1 MVDAILNYLSHIG
14 AINIGVLIVLSI
26 YLITTFW
33 IFIYKFFS
41 LNSLIS
47 SNENELDSIIRLG
60 RPNPLSEL
68 GHFIGNKIV
77 SKNILEV
84 YKESVIKKQSSGIT
98 ILSIFASTSPFIGL
112 FGTVVGILES
122 FAKFAS
128 LNKVGFNVIAPA
140 ISEALVATATGI
152 FVAIFAYAFHQILTR
167 KLYIL
172 NSIIDSQI
180 KLILDRKDSV

>member
-1 MVDAILNYLSHIG
+1 MVDTILNYFSHIG

-26 YLITTFW
+26 YLIAVFW
-33 IFIYKFFS
+33 VFLYKYFS
-41 LNSLIS
+41 LKSIIKIN
-47 SNENELDSIIRLG
+47 NDELDNIIRNG
-60 RPNPLSEL
+60 KVNPLSEL
-68 GHFIGNKIV
+68 GHFIDK
-77 SKNILEV
+77 KNISKDLLDV
-84 YKESVIKKQSSGIT
+84 YQNSIIKNESNGISL
-98 ILSIFASTSPFIGL
+98 LSIVASTAPFVGL

-140 ISEALVATATGI
+140 ISEALVATAAGI
-152 FVAIFAYAFHQILTR
+152 FVAVFAYAFHQILVR

-172 NSIIDSQI
+172 NVLLESQI